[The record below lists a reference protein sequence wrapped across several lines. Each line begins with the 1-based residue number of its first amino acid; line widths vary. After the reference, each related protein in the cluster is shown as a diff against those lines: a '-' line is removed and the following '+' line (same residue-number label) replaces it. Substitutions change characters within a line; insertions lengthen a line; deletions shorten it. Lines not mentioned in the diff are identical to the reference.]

1 LHWCSVSGCALMS
14 LCRFSP
20 VAHVALAALESWVKL
35 GTPASVLA
43 HVLPHLSDYL
53 SASSSPGSADD
64 AQRAAASVQR
74 RALRL
79 LGTMGGDALGVISA
93 PPPPEGPRA
102 AAQAVRWA
110 PEPCLE
116 FVFPFR
122 DYRPTLF
129 LGLCLVS
136 LCTVSMLIFCGFTL
150 SDAMLPRVAEL
161 AEVAGDRAT
170 KVAACEVLHG
180 LCLVVVGLASQPR
193 VQSREPTEDAFSPL
207 LTHLYPTLL
216 RLAADSDPMPRLL
229 FGPLVVQF
237 VRWLSHPR
245 IRSSAD
251 AAAMINALDTALGT
265 AEPAVR
271 TVAARALTEFLHY
284 AVRSAEAAPT
294 DARTVRDRPTQIIER
309 ILELARHTSA
319 TKRLGAADAINAAY
333 RFLREEP
340 PLLQRF
346 ALSLATALL
355 AALRMADADDP
366 AVGTV
371 PALEAALTRFHRI
384 FTNPRTAPL
393 FALPTSAAVA
403 AAAAAPGADTE
414 SSEQVVDLPSLARL
428 LWAYSIKPES
438 AARRAAQ
445 KMLAV
450 IAPVVS
456 GSAHAWFAASRDRL
470 LAAWEAHSLRQAGGS
485 WPGAGAGEDALVAAQ
500 TWLKSLSGALH
511 GRCFALQAFG
521 APAERLFGSP
531 SLAANLVLFE
541 REWLVR
547 RPGDLTGV
555 TQRLLR
561 PHCDVV
567 LGLLQAF
574 ALSTRATDGAP
585 PQSLMSPAVLR
596 AAALVT
602 LQPWELGLDVGS
614 ADLVTQVLLCIV
626 SLSSSLL
633 TPCATAAQPRSR
645 TVQPHGTHVRKQSGA
660 VLRDS
665 ARGQQQLRRH
675 HSRCVVP
682 ASWAGSTAG
691 CLLCPRSPHACPC
704 PTSHFARHRH
714 RPSSPRCAA
723 GCPRA
728 GCLRSISLCGCAAAD
743 AGGRGSG
750 PRRPVAGV
758 ALWLGR
764 C

>member
-1 LHWCSVSGCALMS
+1 
-14 LCRFSP
+14 
-20 VAHVALAALESWVKL
+20 
-35 GTPASVLA
+35 
-43 HVLPHLSDYL
+43 
-53 SASSSPGSADD
+53 
-64 AQRAAASVQR
+64 
-74 RALRL
+74 
-79 LGTMGGDALGVISA
+79 
-93 PPPPEGPRA
+93 
-102 AAQAVRWA
+102 
-110 PEPCLE
+110 
-116 FVFPFR
+116 
-122 DYRPTLF
+122 
-129 LGLCLVS
+129 
-136 LCTVSMLIFCGFTL
+136 
-150 SDAMLPRVAEL
+150 
-161 AEVAGDRAT
+161 
-170 KVAACEVLHG
+170 
-180 LCLVVVGLASQPR
+180 
-193 VQSREPTEDAFSPL
+193 
-207 LTHLYPTLL
+207 
-216 RLAADSDPMPRLL
+216 MPRLL

-284 AVRSAEAAPT
+284 AVRSAEAAPA

-403 AAAAAPGADTE
+403 AAAAAPGADAE

-470 LAAWEAHSLRQAGGS
+470 LAAWEAHSLRQTGGS

-614 ADLVTQVLLCIV
+614 ADLVTQVCSSLFPCRY
-626 SLSSSLL
+626 LSSHLCRSCPASLANCAASWHACPKAERDRSSR
-633 TPCATAAQPRSR
+633 PCVMQAAATAASLPLCRASTMVWTHSKPPILPAVTARLFVPSCSLRAPSAPTQPAWPRRWPPARWLSAIR
-645 TVQPHGTHVRKQSGA
+645 LALRMHCRRRRKQWIWRATACGW
-660 VLRDS
+660 
-665 ARGQQQLRRH
+665 
-675 HSRCVVP
+675 RCVVAGALLSCDRCWRAVP
-682 ASWAGSTAG
+682 ERRSWACTAASCKSGWQRRVQPRPRHCASWRMAR
-691 CLLCPRSPHACPC
+691 C
-704 PTSHFARHRH
+704 RHRL
-714 RPSSPRCAA
+714 
-723 GCPRA
+723 
-728 GCLRSISLCGCAAAD
+728 CLRRWCSACWVPQRQPAQANLRPHPTFAETCVVLFVLAFHVLACSLTLSIHSCYESCPILH
-743 AGGRGSG
+743 R
-750 PRRPVAGV
+750 
-758 ALWLGR
+758 
-764 C
+764 